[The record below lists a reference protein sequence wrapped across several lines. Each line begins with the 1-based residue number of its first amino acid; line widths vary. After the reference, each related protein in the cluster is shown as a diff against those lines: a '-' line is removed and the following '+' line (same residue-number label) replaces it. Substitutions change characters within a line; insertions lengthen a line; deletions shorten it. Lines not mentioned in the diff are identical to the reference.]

1 VAQGG
6 DIGAAVTDA
15 MASQA
20 PDGLAEIHMSF
31 LRRPLGVAA
40 AFLGRAPVPL
50 RLEEPALSRPPIRTD
65 QGDPNACHDR
75 KPSGHHSNPAI
86 HDPEGP

>member
-1 VAQGG
+1 VAQGR

-20 PDGLAEIHMSF
+20 PDRPAGIHPELPAQAP
-31 LRRPLGVAA
+31 LRAA
-40 AFLGRAPVPL
+40 ALPPPL
-50 RLEEPALSRPPIRTD
+50 CAEEPALSRASIRTD

-75 KPSGHHSNPAI
+75 KPSGRHSNPAI